1 MTPADWM
8 RRSCQ
13 VSHPQ
18 ALDGSKPSRAE
29 VTSPTSRGLRLRF
42 CGLSKQV
49 AGGDLAGLV
58 PYIPGLESWGLIQP
72 IPKSLRRLRVLGYPD
87 APNSPTGP
95 SKPRDLRP
103 QTPPEDSGPTPP
115 YEGPG
120 SRLGSSSLS
129 GKTHQERLP
138 QSLQSHLRA
147 RIARI
152 RSARPCADRGPV
164 AAQAL
169 RADVKAL
176 GALWERQGP
185 PPGRPC
191 VRCGGGTV
199 VAVLP
204 VVVGLLVAVLLV
216 VGRLTRACLGSHDDA
231 WGGVGC
237 RS

>member
-1 MTPADWM
+1 M
-8 RRSCQ
+8 
-13 VSHPQ
+13 
-18 ALDGSKPSRAE
+18 
-29 VTSPTSRGLRLRF
+29 VTSCSPFWMKSMFGFLYTLVSTIPTLRF
-42 CGLSKQV
+42 SLVGSGKHSSRVRSMLGLL
-49 AGGDLAGLV
+49 LAQTLQTT
-58 PYIPGLESWGLIQP
+58 L
-72 IPKSLRRLRVLGYPD
+72 
-87 APNSPTGP
+87 GP